1 MSKKK
6 ILYLSVGIFLLMALV
21 IAGIYLI
28 NNKEKVNEKIY
39 EEEKIHEENEK
50 IYENVT
56 IISEDP
62 SNGTP
67 YKIVYNDKEYYILSD
82 DELYSVK
89 FYNGKIYYY
98 KSTILDEFFQEEIE
112 IDSEYFYEFGEIILN
127 EEDKTYSMKLIKKIP
142 YTEYEQGNKGNIEY
156 CLANIDGE
164 YGLEFDDMQDESIID
179 EIDNITIMSVSENDG
194 YYITYTK
201 TNDKNEIIWTYETE
215 KDMDWG
221 QYYQVEH
228 LDIKNEK
235 IYINEKGTIVALNK
249 DTGKVAFKYKYAD
262 PEDMGIPARI
272 DYFDEDANAFVSYGN
287 KIIILNK
294 NGKVKTTIENEFLGH
309 WEGGNT
315 IEKIDNNT
323 YLAVG
328 MGAVLINKNDYSV
341 IETIGIQEFDDEESK
356 DTWAKKDGKGKVIWT
371 YKTNGWL
378 LNDEWLNI
386 IKEERMYFKENND
399 IVAVNTETGKVIWK
413 NSDYKGDEYDSS
425 IVSCL
430 DSKGNIYL
438 AQTYSPKL
446 FIIDKN
452 GKTVKRLDKLELP
465 NSFTAVNF
473 DDEGMCL
480 DIELSN
486 NESELIITG
495 DIINFG
501 KGKVIINLND
511 YIAKLEK
518 VNE

>member
-1 MSKKK
+1 MNNKK
-6 ILYLSVGIFLLMALV
+6 IIFISIGVILLIALV

-28 NNKEKVNEKIY
+28 NNKEKTNEDEKIY
-39 EEEKIHEENEK
+39 EEEKI
-50 IYENVT
+50 YENVR
-56 IISEDP
+56 IISEDH

-67 YKIVYNDKEYYILSD
+67 YKIVYNDKEYYTLSD

-98 KSTILDEFFQEEIE
+98 KSTILASFFQEEIE

-127 EEDKTYSMKLIKKIP
+127 EEDLTYTMKLIKKIP
-142 YTEYEQGNKGNIEY
+142 YTEYEQGNKENIEY
-156 CLANIDGE
+156 CIGNSYGE
-164 YGLEFDDMQDESIID
+164 YGLEFDNMHDESIID

-201 TNDKNEIIWTYETE
+201 TTDKNEIIWTYETE
-215 KDMDWG
+215 KDKDMG

-328 MGAVLINKNDYSV
+328 MGAVLINKNDYSI

-356 DTWAKKDGKGKVIWT
+356 DTWVKKDGKGKVIWT
-371 YKTNGWL
+371 YKTDGWL
-378 LNDEWLNI
+378 LNGEWLKNI
-386 IKEERMYFKENND
+386 KQERLYLFKD
-399 IVAVNTETGKVIWK
+399 GKVTALSTENGRVLWE
-413 NSDYKGDEYDSS
+413 NFDYNGDENDSNP
-425 IVSCL
+425 VSCL

-438 AQTYSPKL
+438 AQKYNPKL
-446 FIIDKN
+446 LIIDKN
-452 GKTVKRLDKLELP
+452 GKTLQRLEKYQFA
-465 NSFTAVNF
+465 NNFTTVNY
-473 DDEGMCL
+473 EYYGGL

-501 KGKVIINLND
+501 EGKVIINLND
-511 YIAKLEK
+511 YSAKLEK